1 MVRLLRRTLMVGG
14 GAICAVATFGPAR
27 TRAENGGRPSLPIP
41 AEVRANAGG
50 SVVLNAQPGTMRFR
64 SGPATRTYG
73 INGPYLGPAVRL
85 RRGQRVI
92 AHVQNRVPQPI
103 TMHWHGLIIPGAADG
118 GPHQVIPRG
127 QRWWAELSIDQP
139 AATLWFHPHL
149 YPTTA
154 ELVIRGLAG
163 LMIIDDDE
171 TDRLPLPSRW
181 GVDDLPLV
189 IQDRRFISNGQ
200 FFERFNI

>member
-1 MVRLLRRTLMVGG
+1 MELNTTTLGEKMVRLLRRTLMVGA
-14 GAICAVATFGPAR
+14 GAVCAVATFGPAR

-64 SGPATRTYG
+64 SGPAKRTYG

-92 AHVQNRVPQPI
+92 AQVQNRVPQPI

-118 GPHQVIPRG
+118 GPHQARSLRHEDTTIMIRTAGNRPTCPSQCCTIRGISMLVAALSLTGRIPRPLG
-127 QRWWAELSIDQP
+127 RKAWVGACTEL
-139 AATLWFHPHL
+139 
-149 YPTTA
+149 
-154 ELVIRGLAG
+154 GL
-163 LMIIDDDE
+163 DHE
-171 TDRLPLPSRW
+171 C
-181 GVDDLPLV
+181 
-189 IQDRRFISNGQ
+189 
-200 FFERFNI
+200 